1 MRLYFLLWVYLW
13 LYSYCY
19 PLIIVNEVNTLAFV
33 RYSPWFSTSMI
44 FYMVSEAW
52 FLGQPWSWMFPLPC
66 NVLFLSPIRLLMLLR
81 ILALPKLLTCAPHHI
96 IILTPVSTSLLL
108 ELWTRCNFVYQSIL
122 SNKLM
127 ITISMNYK
135 DNHLCIH
142 QPSTFFKIFC
152 QPSLFIHFRKNHDKF

>member
-1 MRLYFLLWVYLW
+1 
-13 LYSYCY
+13 
-19 PLIIVNEVNTLAFV
+19 
-33 RYSPWFSTSMI
+33 
-44 FYMVSEAW
+44 MVSEAW

-122 SNKLM
+122 SDKLM

-142 QPSTFFKIFC
+142 QPSTFFKSFVNPHYLYTSERIMTNSNLVGYRL
-152 QPSLFIHFRKNHDKF
+152 QSTEKEWDAVVMVSTDRRYH